1 MSSLFLRSRCRDM
14 IAGGN
19 RELANEY
26 LEQYVHK
33 IGNLTVTGYN
43 STLSNLS
50 FAEKRDRTNSQKL
63 YVGYKNGLEINKNLA
78 EKDAWTVQDIIDRTN
93 ELVAQLLVMYK
104 L

>member
-1 MSSLFLRSRCRDM
+1 MGAAPTYVGLNSSYFFSLC
-14 IAGGN
+14 
-19 RELANEY
+19 
-26 LEQYVHK
+26 
-33 IGNLTVTGYN
+33 LT
-43 STLSNLS
+43 SANLS